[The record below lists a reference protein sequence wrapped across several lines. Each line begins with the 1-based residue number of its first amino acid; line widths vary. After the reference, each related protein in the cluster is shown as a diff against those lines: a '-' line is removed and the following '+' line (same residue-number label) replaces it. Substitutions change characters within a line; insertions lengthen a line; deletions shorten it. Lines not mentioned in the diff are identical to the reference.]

1 MPRHYT
7 SILTH
12 VVFATHDRRPL
23 IKQEFRNRLNE
34 YVSGIISH
42 EVGKPIITQCVD
54 DHLHSLFEMRPTIAI
69 ADAMRLIKTNSSK
82 WIHEEFQRTFAWQA
96 GYGAFSVSRS
106 NVDVVYKY
114 IERQEEHHRKQTF
127 DDEFR
132 KLLDAHGVSF
142 DEKYLF
148 K

>member
-1 MPRHYT
+1 
-7 SILTH
+7 
-12 VVFATHDRRPL
+12 
-23 IKQEFRNRLNE
+23 
-34 YVSGIISH
+34 
-42 EVGKPIITQCVD
+42 
-54 DHLHSLFEMRPTIAI
+54 
-69 ADAMRLIKTNSSK
+69 
-82 WIHEEFQRTFAWQA
+82 
-96 GYGAFSVSRS
+96 
-106 NVDVVYKY
+106 VYKY